1 MPYWRSWG
9 SQRLFDTGQER
20 TMTVIYGGFILIAII
35 VGTIYIAGLGRPVVR
50 PKRNTNG
57 SDSVVYHSNTYSSH
71 DSDGGGGSDG
81 SSGTDGGSSG
91 GGDGGGGG
99 GGD

>member
-1 MPYWRSWG
+1 
-9 SQRLFDTGQER
+9 
-20 TMTVIYGGFILIAII
+20 MTVIYGGLILIAII
-35 VGTIYIAGLGRPVVR
+35 AGTIYIAGLPRPFVR

-57 SDSVVYHSNTYSSH
+57 SDSIVYHSHTYGSH
-71 DSDGGGGSDG
+71 DSDGRAGSDG
-81 SSGTDGGSSG
+81 GDSGTDGGSSG